1 MASTSSVRNVD
12 ATDIE
17 VAIASAMCMMEESLE
32 NNQETNEEVAVSQ
45 KILIPNGLNNEESV
59 TKGLQDILESHGE

>member
-1 MASTSSVRNVD
+1 MLATTNLKGNPNFEVR
-12 ATDIE
+12 E
-17 VAIASAMCMMEESLE
+17 QSMEESLE
-32 NNQETNEEVAVSQ
+32 KNQETNEEVAASQ